1 MVTEARLHT
10 KTQQMAPLTTKPAA
24 TPHYSVDQIE
34 VKTKYRFLKI
44 AHNPAEY
51 LFDVCPN
58 EEFLRNLSGKKIDLF
73 TFIERDW
80 CHTLYDCPYKNWL
93 KDNIALLT
101 FDSYQD
107 WIKKVTKITPN
118 NPTNRAKKRGV
129 TLNVAEPSETLAR
142 GISKI
147 YNETPIRQNR
157 KYPFYGMSYEDVYK
171 SLKNDPNTIYITA
184 NLGEDIIGFI
194 RLELGDNLAIINQ
207 GLSLE
212 AHMDKGVTRALI
224 AKAVEISAEENQN
237 FLMYGRMG
245 NHPSLDRF
253 KRLNGFEKFVF
264 RRFYVPTSWKGHLAI
279 RLHLHRELKDTAPE
293 FIKKPLYPAYNFVSR
308 ATLTLSKL
316 PKLRQ

>member
-1 MVTEARLHT
+1 LRTET
-10 KTQQMAPLTTKPAA
+10 AA
-24 TPHYSVDQIE
+24 TPHCTVDQIE
-34 VKTKYRFLKI
+34 VRVKYRFLKI
-44 AHNPAEY
+44 AYNPSEY
-51 LFDVCPN
+51 LFDVYPN
-58 EEFLRNLSGKKIDLF
+58 EEFLQNLSEKNIDMF

-80 CHTLYDCPYKNWL
+80 CFYFYDCPYKNWV

-129 TLNVAEPSETLAR
+129 TLIVAEPSEALAR

-147 YNETPIRQNR
+147 YNETPICQNR
-157 KYPFYGMSYEDVYK
+157 KYPFYGMPYEDVYK

-184 NLGEDIIGFI
+184 NLREEIIGFI

-207 GLSLE
+207 GLSSE

-224 AKAVEISAEENQN
+224 AKAVEISAEKSQA

-253 KRLNGFEKFVF
+253 KRLNGFEKFAF
-264 RRFYVPTSWKGHLAI
+264 RRFYVPTSWKGCLAI

-293 FIKKPLYPAYNFVSR
+293 FIKKPLYPVHNFVSR
-308 ATLTLSKL
+308 ATLALDRL
-316 PKLRQ
+316 PRLRQ